1 MKKKNSVGSILA
13 FPILLI
19 IGVGL
24 LWWNEGNYVKTAG
37 AIKEAKDNFIQVDNA
52 KYDSKNDN
60 KLIATNAEYVVNED
74 VVDNTFNIKIKSAK
88 LDRKVEM
95 YQWDEDCDEDDNCS
109 YDKEWSSSQI
119 DSSSFQS
126 GHNNPT
132 MPYESESFYSNNV
145 TLGDFQLSQDNLSY
159 ISTNK
164 SLVLTETDA
173 ANNKLQLYNNYLYKG
188 NPNNTQIGDV
198 RISFKY
204 LDAKNI
210 SIIGVQSGNNI
221 TKYVSKNGKK
231 IMYAKEGIHTGDEL
245 CQIMSDNNKKIT
257 WLIRLIGFIL
267 LVGAFGSLFAPL
279 KFLTGRIPI
288 LGDVV
293 GTVSGLFALLVGG
306 ALSVIVIAIA
316 WLRFRPLISVI
327 AIAVVVAIILLF
339 IKLKKNKKPKE
350 EVPTGQEQ
358 STQPVPPA
366 QVEQPT
372 QPIEPVQ
379 PVQPTPNENVQNS
392 DSNNNNINQ

>member
-1 MKKKNSVGSILA
+1 
-13 FPILLI
+13 
-19 IGVGL
+19 
-24 LWWNEGNYVKTAG
+24 
-37 AIKEAKDNFIQVDNA
+37 
-52 KYDSKNDN
+52 
-60 KLIATNAEYVVNED
+60 
-74 VVDNTFNIKIKSAK
+74 
-88 LDRKVEM
+88 
-95 YQWDEDCDEDDNCS
+95 
-109 YDKEWSSSQI
+109 
-119 DSSSFQS
+119 
-126 GHNNPT
+126 
-132 MPYESESFYSNNV
+132 
-145 TLGDFQLSQDNLSY
+145 
-159 ISTNK
+159 
-164 SLVLTETDA
+164 
-173 ANNKLQLYNNYLYKG
+173 
-188 NPNNTQIGDV
+188 
-198 RISFKY
+198 
-204 LDAKNI
+204 
-210 SIIGVQSGNNI
+210 
-221 TKYVSKNGKK
+221 
-231 IMYAKEGIHTGDEL
+231 MYAKEGIHTGDEL

-327 AIAVVVAIILLF
+327 AIAAVVAIVLLF
-339 IKLKKNKKPKE
+339 IKLKKNKKAKE

-358 STQPVPPA
+358 STQPVQPA

>member
-327 AIAVVVAIILLF
+327 AIAVVVAIVLLF
-339 IKLKKNKKPKE
+339 IKLKKNKKAKE

-358 STQPVPPA
+358 STQPVQPA

-379 PVQPTPNENVQNS
+379 PVQPTPNENVQNN